1 MLLDAENKRLKATK
15 GSKEMVKL
23 NEALQKRCQKW
34 KDKAE
39 QLETKLCDQE
49 KEQKNL
55 QKNYADALNEAELK
69 KKESDVHVQDLVLC
83 QYRHS
88 KVAKQ

>member
-15 GSKEMVKL
+15 GSKEMVRL

-34 KDKAE
+34 KEKAE
-39 QLETKLCDQE
+39 QWESKYCEQE

-55 QKNYADALNEAELK
+55 QKNYAEALNEIELK
-69 KKESDVHVQDLVLC
+69 KKESDIHVKDLVLC

-88 KVAKQ
+88 KVAK